1 MLIPFATPRAAN
13 AGDVE
18 VPKLH
23 QNGQVNCH
31 GTECCPTGRN
41 PIFVGADSVEFHS
54 LQSMGYSFDAPP
66 QRMSYSEF
74 SNQRVAFCA
83 RVQLVLSPLVC
94 RGFDAV
100 DLVQLL
106 TEREFKGT
114 YCALFRDVADP
125 QLVQREVRKVAPAI
139 RFELRSLFGQHTPFR
154 ASA

>member
-1 MLIPFATPRAAN
+1 
-13 AGDVE
+13 
-18 VPKLH
+18 
-23 QNGQVNCH
+23 
-31 GTECCPTGRN
+31 
-41 PIFVGADSVEFHS
+41 
-54 LQSMGYSFDAPP
+54 MGYSFDAPP